1 MDDLKKIAATMLELN
16 PQDLAKIL
24 KDKFEIEKMD
34 RFFALDEQYR
44 FTGRVLDLNP
54 TNSLLLEFETLQKDF
69 PDDYKDFLSYK
80 LLLILN
86 FREYEAPDF
95 GMDLQNDLLTL
106 TTDDAIN
113 KIVIWSLSKMDPLMV
128 RILKKQKTD
137 ILHIDALEVKNSWF
151 ISNFFPHPSNNYNYV
166 VILNKV
172 ADLLIKRLKKLFH
185 LVLSEIAAPIYNRR
199 YGKSK
204 VATNSVM
211 EFEEVVLK
219 GLMQRLKKDGK
230 VNLAL
235 DVGCGTGRH
244 TFYLSDVFHRVEGF
258 DISPKMIKEAN
269 KVRRSV
275 KPPRQILFSVSDFE
289 YEELAT
295 EEALQGRVNL
305 AILSFGMGSFIE
317 DTSKMLK
324 RCHDWLAPGG
334 YLFLSFYNS
343 NSIVLQMTPNWRDT
357 SLAAHLDIDNNT
369 LKVELT
375 PDIIF
380 QIYCKPFSND
390 IKSEIKGLFNIDRIY
405 SYPTV
410 MALLPNN
417 LLESQLGRDLF
428 GFVDRELTKSNPYN
442 QLGHYIMIV
451 AQKPAVTSLTGFINV
466 IQLLESQNCTY
477 DILKHSPVFSI
488 REVTDLTPN
497 LPREALLK
505 TVIFSYKEE
514 SARKLVSVSI
524 QSHKRVNK
532 FKLAEVLGTT
542 PNILKFAPEKQIIG
556 LGFPVGG
563 IAPFGFRADSQIRK
577 FVDDDVFNVDAEWLY
592 MGIGDNQKTL
602 KIKKD
607 CFLKT
612 IEDYERIDGG
622 DFE

>member
-137 ILHIDALEVKNSWF
+137 ILHIDALEVKNTRF

-542 PNILKFAPEKQIIG
+542 PNILKFAAEKQIIG

-612 IEDYERIDGG
+612 IEDYERIDVG